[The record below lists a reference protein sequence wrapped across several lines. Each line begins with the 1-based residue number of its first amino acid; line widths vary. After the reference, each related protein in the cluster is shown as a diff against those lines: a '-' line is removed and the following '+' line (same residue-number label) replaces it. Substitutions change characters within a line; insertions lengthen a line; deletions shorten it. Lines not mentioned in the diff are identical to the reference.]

1 MKEEK
6 EKSKQEINNVSLTKE
21 DLDIYQHNSDILH
34 GLKVDMVNR
43 RKEFELKNCLIIK
56 AITDLTKRL
65 NDERNQ
71 FSDLAFIEYKH
82 TGNKKLI
89 GGLGIRIGTNLNYD
103 TKTALNWATEHN
115 MCLTLDKKNFD
126 KIAKTQEMDFVKK
139 EEIISVTFPK
149 EIKFDEVD

>member
-6 EKSKQEINNVSLTKE
+6 EKSNKVINNVSLSKH
-21 DLDIYQHNSDILH
+21 DLELYQYGLCDLSSYKSKLAEKREKFMEENKDLIENIKHLSEIL
-34 GLKVDMVNR
+34 DN
-43 RKEFELKNCLIIK
+43 
-56 AITDLTKRL
+56 
-65 NDERNQ
+65 ERNQ
-71 FSDLAFIEYKH
+71 FSDLAFKEYEH

-115 MCLTLDKKNFD
+115 MCLTLDKKNFE
-126 KIAKTQEMDFVKK
+126 KIAKTQEIDFVKK
-139 EEIISVTFPK
+139 DEVISVTFPK